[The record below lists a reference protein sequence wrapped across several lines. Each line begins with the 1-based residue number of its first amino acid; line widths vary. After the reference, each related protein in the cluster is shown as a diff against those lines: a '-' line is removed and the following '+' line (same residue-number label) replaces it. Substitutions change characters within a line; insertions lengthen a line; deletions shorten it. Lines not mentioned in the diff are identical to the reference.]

1 MMQEEK
7 IIALLDNC
15 KNAIVKKDIVSL
27 VDSAKSLGL
36 DGNSRSPLLDFIENL
51 IIEDIKSFM
60 VQNKKDTIK
69 ISRKNVYHEETFDYY
84 SLKDGELFRN
94 GHKTIFDSV
103 GKLYTAYKKI
113 HNIS

>member
-1 MMQEEK
+1 MQEEK

>member
-1 MMQEEK
+1 MDNN
-7 IIALLDNC
+7 IIILLDSC
-15 KNAIVKKDIVSL
+15 KDAVIKKDITTLIS
-27 VDSAKSLGL
+27 SAKSLGL

-69 ISRKNVYHEETFDYY
+69 ISRNNVYHEETFDYY